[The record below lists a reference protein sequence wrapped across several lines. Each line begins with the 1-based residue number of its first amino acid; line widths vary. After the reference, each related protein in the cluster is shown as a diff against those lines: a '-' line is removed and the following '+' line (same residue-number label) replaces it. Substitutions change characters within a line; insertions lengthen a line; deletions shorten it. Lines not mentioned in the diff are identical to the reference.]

1 MLRVLLLLVL
11 TFSICSYRASH
22 IIGGDIYYDYLGN
35 NQYRF
40 FITLY
45 RDCASSGAAY
55 DDPLQLAIYNGNGT
69 LFQNVSVPF
78 PGSTPVPL
86 NFNNPCATPPSGICV
101 QKATYMVV
109 ITLPP
114 TPLGYDVSYQYN
126 FT

>member
-1 MLRVLLLLVL
+1 MKWILPFLVFMLL
-11 TFSICSYRASH
+11 TFEVSASH

-40 FITLY
+40 YLTLY

-69 LFQNVSVPF
+69 LFQNVNVPF

-86 NFNNPCATPPSGICV
+86 NFNNPCATAPG
-101 QKATYMVV
+101 
-109 ITLPP
+109 
-114 TPLGYDVSYQYN
+114 
-126 FT
+126 